1 MQILLLRV
9 GIDLGTGGALGP
21 IFPGR
26 TFEYV
31 PIPESKPSSRSVKY
45 SNINARYGG
54 TLDQFVP
61 LNILIDGGYAHL
73 DPEFE
78 TFTYGDPTKNK
89 RGQLLRLMEGGLL
102 VFYAGLC
109 PPEQNK
115 GSVLYLIGF
124 FTIDCVYEVNDRQ
137 PWPLPVLRHL
147 WANAHFRRDN
157 PDDGLVVVQGKLDE
171 SRLLE
176 RAVPMSDEHQ
186 NILPEL
192 YDTLGLE
199 GSIKRSGAGRWVPD
213 PWVQRAAEWIL
224 RQL

>member
-21 IFPGR
+21 IFPDR
-26 TFEYV
+26 SFEYV

-45 SNINARYGG
+45 SNINARSGG

-89 RGQLLRLMEGGLL
+89 RGQLLRLREGDML
-102 VFYAGLC
+102 VFYAGLR
-109 PPEQNK
+109 PSTQSK

-124 FTIDCVYEVNDRQ
+124 FTVACVYDVSHRQ
-137 PWPLPVLRHL
+137 SWPPSDLRHL
-147 WANAHFRRDN
+147 WANSHFRRST
-157 PDDGLVVVQGKLDE
+157 PDEGLAVVQGKRDG
-171 SRLLE
+171 SRLLA
-176 RAVPMSDEHQ
+176 RAVPLSDEHQ

-192 YDTLGLE
+192 CDTLGLD
-199 GSIKRSGAGRWVPD
+199 GSIKRCGAGRWVPD
-213 PWVQRAAEWIL
+213 YWVRRTAEWIL
-224 RQL
+224 SHL

>member
-9 GIDLGTGGALGP
+9 GIDLGTGRALGP
-21 IFPGR
+21 IFPDR
-26 TFEYV
+26 SFEYV
-31 PIPESKPSSRSVKY
+31 PIPESKPSTSSVKY
-45 SNINARYGG
+45 SNINARSGG
-54 TLDQFVP
+54 TLEQFVP

-89 RGQLLRLMEGGLL
+89 RGQLLCMKEGDML
-102 VFYAGLC
+102 VFYAGLR
-109 PPEQNK
+109 PPAQSK

-124 FTIDCVYEVNDRQ
+124 FTLACVYDVSHRQ
-137 PWPLPVLRHL
+137 SWPPSDLRHL
-147 WANAHFRRDN
+147 WANAHFRRGT
-157 PDDGLVVVQGKLDE
+157 PDEGLVVVQGKLDE

-213 PWVQRAAEWIL
+213 PWVQRTAEWIL